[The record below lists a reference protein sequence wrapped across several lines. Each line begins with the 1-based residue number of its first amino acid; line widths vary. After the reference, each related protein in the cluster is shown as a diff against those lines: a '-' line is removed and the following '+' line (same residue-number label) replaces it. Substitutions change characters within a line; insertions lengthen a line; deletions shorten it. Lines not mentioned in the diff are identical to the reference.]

1 MKKAGICVVLAVVLL
16 MVLGCGKGQADA
28 SSEMAEGK
36 PEKPPVL
43 RLHDALSSTLDKF
56 EVMPGGYTWYVRGEV
71 GGEMTGVVAC
81 GPGPLDET
89 RRDDRLSLPRYN
101 RLDQVPYSLS
111 WDVMPD
117 SMAVTEYND
126 SDMEHPD
133 AVPVSN
139 VMMDDVSFIDLVP
152 GRVYEI
158 TAEWKE
164 ENQESRGFY
173 GTADYVVVTE

>member
-1 MKKAGICVVLAVVLL
+1 M
-16 MVLGCGKGQADA
+16 
-28 SSEMAEGK
+28 
-36 PEKPPVL
+36 
-43 RLHDALSSTLDKF
+43 
-56 EVMPGGYTWYVRGEV
+56 MPGGYTWNVRGEKEN
-71 GGEMTGVVAC
+71 EMTGIVAC
-81 GPGPLDET
+81 GVGPLDET
-89 RRDDRLSLPRYN
+89 RKEKRLTLPRYN
-101 RLDQVPYSLS
+101 RLDQVSYGAS

-117 SMAVTEYND
+117 SIVVTEYKDADVGN
-126 SDMEHPD
+126 PD
-133 AVPVSN
+133 AEPVSN